1 MAEPIPYTE
10 AFKVCKL
17 YVESPLACVS
27 GVTGSN
33 LKRRVEALMMH
44 RNTYKLNFGRKLLLA
59 VAEMLAVAGPLVV
72 GVLNAPSVR
81 AQQSV
86 AKLEFEV
93 ASVKSVQREKLS
105 GPGQVRYDP
114 QGVNFSNVPVISVI
128 GEAYSVAVNRIS
140 SPDKRINDAFFSPM
154 GTDYFFDIAA
164 KADHPVPKEQVRLML
179 QTLLANRFSLVAH
192 RETKVQP
199 IYRLVVGK
207 NGPKFQE
214 GEAGGEPMC
223 SFGLEG
229 FVCHNVEMT
238 KFAGL
243 LSQYIGGQTDA
254 KRPVLDS
261 TGLTGHYDLRLRLPG
276 SEAGGKAALL
286 EWLSDAIFS
295 DIEQQLGLRLA
306 ADKGPVEYL
315 VVDHIEKPSEN

>member
-1 MAEPIPYTE
+1 
-10 AFKVCKL
+10 
-17 YVESPLACVS
+17 
-27 GVTGSN
+27 
-33 LKRRVEALMMH
+33 MMH
-44 RNTYKLNFGRKLLLA
+44 RNAYKLNFARKLLLA
-59 VAEMLAVAGPLVV
+59 VAGMLAVAGPLVV
-72 GVLNAPSVR
+72 GVLNALPVR
-81 AQQSV
+81 AQQSA

-93 ASVKSVQREKLS
+93 ASVKLVRREKLS
-105 GPGQVRYDP
+105 GPGQVRYNP
-114 QGVNFSNVPVISVI
+114 QGVNFSGVPVVSVI

-140 SPDKRINDAFFSPM
+140 SPDRRIDDAFFSPA

-164 KADHPVPKEQVRLML
+164 KTDHPVPRAQIRLML

-192 RETKVQP
+192 RETKVQSV
-199 IYRLVVGK
+199 YRLVVGK
-207 NGPKFQE
+207 DGPKFQE
-214 GEAGGEPMC
+214 GEVGGDPVC

-229 FVCHNVEMT
+229 FVCRNVEMT

-261 TGLTGHYDLRLRLPG
+261 TGLTGHYDLTLRLPG
-276 SEAGGKAALL
+276 GEAGGKAALL
-286 EWLSDAIFS
+286 DWLSDSIFS
-295 DIEQQLGLRLA
+295 DIEKQLGLRLA